1 MKAKKYLG
9 QHFLTS
15 QSALSKII
23 SAGDIKTNGTVLEIG
38 PGKGILTEELI
49 LSGARVIA
57 VEKDMELI
65 PSLCEKFAPEIKNG
79 RIEIV
84 QGDILDFD
92 FSNYKLKT
100 TCLRRVERGRQA
112 NYKLIANIPYYIT
125 GAILRKFLSAKHQP
139 ERMVLLVQKEV
150 AERICAKDKKES
162 ILSISVKIYGTPRYI
177 ATVKRGSFNPPPKV
191 DSAILVIENISKES
205 LKTKRDEDKFF
216 KILRAGFAHK
226 RKIISK
232 NLSMVFGKEKT
243 AEALS
248 SCNVPVNARAEDL
261 TIDKWKC
268 LMKQLVVGRN

>member
-150 AERICAKDKKES
+150 AERIFAKDKKES